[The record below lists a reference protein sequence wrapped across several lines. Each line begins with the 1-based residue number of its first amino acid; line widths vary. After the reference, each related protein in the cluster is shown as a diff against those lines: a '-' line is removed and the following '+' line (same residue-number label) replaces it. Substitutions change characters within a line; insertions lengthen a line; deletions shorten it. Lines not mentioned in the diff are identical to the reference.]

1 MVGKDGFRK
10 NSNEIL
16 QELKTDINSGMP
28 AETARD
34 LVVGEV
40 LGLNTIFGTAPLAGK
55 QLLMVV
61 AIATLPAFVLS
72 AIKATF
78 KFKFL

>member
-1 MVGKDGFRK
+1 MMGKDWFRK

-16 QELKTDINSGMP
+16 QELETDIDSGLS

-34 LVVGEV
+34 LVAGEV
-40 LGLNTIFGTAPLAGK
+40 LRLNTVFGTAPLAGK
-55 QLLMVV
+55 HLLMVV
-61 AIATLPAFVLS
+61 AIAALPTFVLS